1 MPQHIPLKDPGG
13 EARIFIA
20 RTLFSVLLVLALLG
34 VILARY
40 HDLQINDYEI
50 YRTQS
55 DRNRVQL
62 QPLPPKRGL
71 IYDRNGVLLAD
82 NRPSHILSI
91 VRERVEDMD
100 ATLADLQQ
108 LLPIS
113 ESDLE
118 NFQQKLQRRRPYEA
132 VPLRFRLTEEERAL
146 LAVNRHRMPGVTV
159 DAQLVRHYPHG
170 ALFSHAVGYVGRINE
185 REAQSLD
192 ERDYRGTFHVGKVGV
207 EKFYED
213 LLHGEVGYQNVE
225 TNAHG
230 RVLRVLERFD
240 PVPGADITL
249 HLDFQ
254 LQQTALAALGEQR
267 GAVVAIDPLN
277 GGVLALV
284 STPGFDTNL
293 FVNGIS
299 SADYKALR
307 DSPDVPLFNRA
318 IQGQYP
324 PGSTV
329 KPMMAMAGL
338 QAGLVTPESTV
349 ADPGWYSLPGDSR
362 RYRDWILKIRGT
374 GHAPRV
380 DMHMAVAESCDVYFY
395 DLARRLTIDRMHD
408 YLSGYGLG
416 TRTGVDTT
424 NERPGVL
431 PSTRWKRDTMNQPW
445 YPGETLSA
453 GIGQG
458 YMLATPMQLAAATT
472 VLATRGQ
479 SRTPRLLRSVAGQ
492 TQPNEARETI
502 TAPPA
507 YWDAVHDSMRA
518 VVHSARGTAR
528 KIGED
533 IRYQMASKTGTS
545 QVIGI
550 AQNAI
555 YVEAEVAERHRNH
568 GLFIAFAPYESPT
581 IAVAVIVENG
591 GGASAASPIARAV
604 LDAWLVE
611 EAALDSEATAGA
623 LADG

>member
-1 MPQHIPLKDPGG
+1 MPQHIPLKDPSGDI
-13 EARIFIA
+13 RIFA
-20 RTLFSVLLVLALLG
+20 VRTVFSVLVVLALLAS
-34 VILARY
+34 ILARY
-40 HDLQINDYEI
+40 YDLQINDYEI

-55 DRNRVQL
+55 ERNRVQL

-71 IYDRNGVLLAD
+71 IFDRNGVLLAD

-91 VRERVEDMD
+91 VRERVDDLD
-100 ATLADLQQ
+100 ATLAQLQA
-108 LLPIS
+108 LVPIS
-113 ESDLE
+113 EADLE
-118 NFQQKLQRRRPYEA
+118 NFQLKLQRRRPYEA

-170 ALFSHAVGYVGRINE
+170 ELFSHAVGYVGRINE
-185 REAQSLD
+185 QEAQELD
-192 ERDYRGTFHVGKVGV
+192 ERNYRGTFHVGKVGV

-240 PVPGADITL
+240 PVPGGDISL
-249 HLDFQ
+249 HLDFR
-254 LQQTALAALGEQR
+254 LQQTAFEALGEQR
-267 GAVVAIDPLN
+267 GAVVAIDPLT

-284 STPGFDTNL
+284 SRPGFDTNL

-299 SADYKALR
+299 GTDYSALR

-318 IQGQYP
+318 VQGQYP
-324 PGSTV
+324 PGSTI

-338 QAGLVTPESTV
+338 ESGLVTPESTV
-349 ADPGWYSLPGDSR
+349 PDPGWYSLPGDSR

-380 DMHMAVAESCDVYFY
+380 DLHMAVAESCDVYFY
-395 DLARRLTIDRMHD
+395 DLARRLTIDGMHEH
-408 YLSGYGLG
+408 LSAYGLG

-424 NERPGVL
+424 NERAGVL
-431 PSTRWKRDTMNQPW
+431 PSTRWKRDAMNQPW

-479 SRTPRLLRSVAGQ
+479 RRAPRLIRSIGGAPQ
-492 TQPNEARETI
+492 EAPLLGTMEA
-502 TAPPA
+502 APEH
-507 YWDAVHDSMRA
+507 WDAVHESMRA

-528 KIGED
+528 KIGEGM
-533 IRYQMASKTGTS
+533 RYEMASKTGTS

-550 AQNAI
+550 AQGAI

-568 GLFIAFAPYESPT
+568 GLFIAFAPYEAPT

-604 LDAWLVE
+604 LDAWLVP
-611 EAALDSEATAGA
+611 D
-623 LADG
+623 DGGVDG

>member
-1 MPQHIPLKDPGG
+1 MPQHIPLKDPSGDI
-13 EARIFIA
+13 RIFGA
-20 RTLFSVLLVLALLG
+20 RTVLSVLVVLALLASL
-34 VILARY
+34 LARY
-40 HDLQINDYEI
+40 YDLQINNYEI

-55 DRNRVQL
+55 ERNRVQL

-71 IYDRNGVLLAD
+71 IFDRNGVLLAD

-91 VRERVEDMD
+91 VRERVDDLD
-100 ATLADLQQ
+100 ATLAQLQG
-108 LLPIS
+108 LVPIS
-113 ESDLE
+113 EADLE
-118 NFQQKLQRRRPYEA
+118 NFRLKLQRRRPYEA
-132 VPLRFRLTEEERAL
+132 VPLRFRLTEKERAL

-170 ALFSHAVGYVGRINE
+170 ELFSHAVGYVGRINE
-185 REAQSLD
+185 QEAQELD
-192 ERDYRGTFHVGKVGV
+192 ERNYRGTFHVGKVGV

-240 PVPGADITL
+240 PVPGGDISL
-249 HLDFQ
+249 HLDFN
-254 LQQTALAALGEQR
+254 LQQTAFEALGEQR
-267 GAVVAIDPLN
+267 GAVVAIDPLT

-284 STPGFDTNL
+284 SRPGFDTNL

-299 SADYKALR
+299 GADYSALR
-307 DSPDVPLFNRA
+307 DSLDVPLFNRA
-318 IQGQYP
+318 LQGQYP
-324 PGSTV
+324 PGSTI

-338 QAGLVTPESTV
+338 ESGLVTPESTV
-349 ADPGWYSLPGDSR
+349 PDPGWYSLPGDSR

-374 GHAPRV
+374 GHAARV
-380 DMHMAVAESCDVYFY
+380 ALHMAVAESCDVYFY
-395 DLARRLTIDRMHD
+395 DLARRLTIDRMHE
-408 YLSGYGLG
+408 YLSAFGLG
-416 TRTGVDTT
+416 TPTGVDTT
-424 NERPGVL
+424 NERAGVL
-431 PSTRWKRDTMNQPW
+431 PSTRWKRDALNQPW

-472 VLATRGQ
+472 VLATRGEQ
-479 SRTPRLLRSVAGQ
+479 RAPRLLRAIGGEPQ
-492 TQPNEARETI
+492 EAPLLATMQA
-502 TAPPA
+502 APA
-507 YWDAVHDSMRA
+507 HWDAVHESMRA

-528 KIGED
+528 KIGEGM
-533 IRYQMASKTGTS
+533 RYEMASKTGTS

-550 AQNAI
+550 AQGAI

-568 GLFIAFAPYESPT
+568 GLFIAFAPYEAPT

-604 LDAWLVE
+604 LDAWLVP
-611 EAALDSEATAGA
+611 D
-623 LADG
+623 DGVSDG